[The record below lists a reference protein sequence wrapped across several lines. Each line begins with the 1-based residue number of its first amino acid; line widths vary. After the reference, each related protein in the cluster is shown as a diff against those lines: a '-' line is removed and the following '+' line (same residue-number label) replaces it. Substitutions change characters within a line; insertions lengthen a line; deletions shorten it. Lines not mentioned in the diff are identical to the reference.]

1 MLVLTFQVRSRAQR
15 FQKLV
20 DHSAFHC
27 HIGQCTGLLT
37 IVLTIEATPD
47 STSRP
52 LRIRVCQSRRDRTG
66 LSSLRNCDK
75 ANVRSP
81 MQGLEEVLPQLKSRD
96 TRQAEIDHRV
106 EGVQHESVPTQRRE
120 EVFTHLHEQ
129 SPQ

>member
-1 MLVLTFQVRSRAQR
+1 
-15 FQKLV
+15 
-20 DHSAFHC
+20 
-27 HIGQCTGLLT
+27 
-37 IVLTIEATPD
+37 
-47 STSRP
+47 
-52 LRIRVCQSRRDRTG
+52 
-66 LSSLRNCDK
+66 
-75 ANVRSP
+75 